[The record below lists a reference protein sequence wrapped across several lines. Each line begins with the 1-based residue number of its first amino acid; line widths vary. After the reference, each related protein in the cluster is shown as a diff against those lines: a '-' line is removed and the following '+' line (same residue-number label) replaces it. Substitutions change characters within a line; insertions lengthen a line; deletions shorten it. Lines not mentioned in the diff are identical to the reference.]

1 MPKSFRQ
8 KLKVIYLMEA
18 LRKKSDEQHPLTV
31 NDLIAYLGDYGISAE
46 RKTVYDDIEMLRIY
60 GMDIVNRRE
69 KPSGFFL
76 ASREFQMA
84 ELKLLVDAVQSS
96 KFITQKKSRQLIRKL
111 ESLTSE
117 YEAKKLQRQVY
128 VGSRVKTMN
137 ESVYYN
143 IDCIHEAISENR
155 QISFQYYEWTV
166 SKEMR
171 LKKDGERYRISPW
184 ELIWKDENY
193 YLVGLDENSGIV
205 KHYRVDKMLSI
216 SVEKELRNGEEFFRN
231 FDPAKFTSGT
241 FGMFGGR
248 EESVRLVFENPLI
261 GVVIDRFGH
270 DVMIHKQDE
279 EHFAGQVRVN
289 VSSQFFGWLAGLGA
303 GVVISSPENV
313 RKEYKE
319 FLEHALEQYREQK

>member
-248 EESVRLVFENPLI
+248 EESVRLVFENPRI

-279 EHFAGQVRVN
+279 EHFAVQVRVN

-303 GVVISSPENV
+303 GVVITSPKNV

-319 FLEHALEQYREQK
+319 FLEHALEQYRE